1 MTRRHARPGAGT
13 SRRGGLSR
21 QRHLALGVAVAAAV
35 GLTAVGV
42 AGAARRQPAPSEA
55 ERQIQR
61 EIDAMVDSGVPEDDP
76 KVELLE
82 GQVDELRRG
91 SRANTAREPG
101 IDLGRRVAN
110 AGAAEQAADR
120 ARERAVRTRA
130 GSAASAGVAGQ
141 ATTAGVSTGPA
152 WQSGTVEC
160 EPVPQLLTADE
171 VAGASCLSVPQP
183 DGSTRYVAV
192 GRDGVVRTVAFRPD
206 GEVGRG
212 PDRKVPGGV
221 AAGATAVEPTADG
234 DIRVTLEGKAPV
246 TVDVG

>member
-1 MTRRHARPGAGT
+1 MTRRHARPGRGT
-13 SRRGGLSR
+13 SRSGLSR
-21 QRHLALGVAVAAAV
+21 QHHLALGVAVAVTV

-82 GQVDELRRG
+82 GQVEELRRG
-91 SRANTAREPG
+91 GRANTATEPG

-110 AGAAEQAADR
+110 ARAAEQAADR

-141 ATTAGVSTGPA
+141 ATTAGAPTGPA

-160 EPVPQLLTADE
+160 EPVPQLLTADD

-192 GRDGVVRTVAFRPD
+192 GRDGVVRTVAFGPD
-206 GEVGRG
+206 GEVGRS
-212 PDRKVPGGV
+212 PDRKVPDGV
-221 AAGATAVEPTADG
+221 AAGVTTVGPTADG
-234 DIRVTLEGKAPV
+234 DIRVTVEGRATV

>member
-1 MTRRHARPGAGT
+1 MTRRHARPGRGT
-13 SRRGGLSR
+13 SRSGLSR
-21 QRHLALGVAVAAAV
+21 QHHLALGVAVAVTV

-82 GQVDELRRG
+82 GQVEELRRG
-91 SRANTAREPG
+91 GRANTATEPG

-110 AGAAEQAADR
+110 ARAAEQAADR

-141 ATTAGVSTGPA
+141 ATTAGVPTGPA

-160 EPVPQLLTADE
+160 EPVPQLLTADD

-192 GRDGVVRTVAFRPD
+192 GRDGVVRTVAFGPD
-206 GEVGRG
+206 GEVGRS

-221 AAGATAVEPTADG
+221 AAGVTTVGPTADG
-234 DIRVTLEGKAPV
+234 DIRVTVEGKATV